1 MNRQYLKFYNSYQ
14 MSMKKFNVTGMS
26 CSACVTRVENAVKKL
41 KDVESCSV
49 NLLTNSMIVEGN
61 AKIEEIEKAVFDA
74 GYKAFCNEK
83 SESKSEELVESDLES
98 NEKKEISLLKNRLIS
113 SILFLLILMYFSMGN
128 QMFNFPIPSFF
139 EKNLIGIGLL
149 EFILASIVMI
159 INKKFFINGFRAII
173 KKSPTMDSLVA
184 LGSGISWIFS
194 LIILFEMTKN
204 QVEKSFYFESSAM
217 IVTLITVGKL
227 LEAISKGKTTN
238 ALKSLMKLQPK
249 TALILD
255 SADST
260 KEKEIPIENV
270 KIGDIFLV
278 KPGMQIAVDG
288 IVLEGNSS
296 VNESALTGESLPVEK
311 SVDSSVFS
319 GTINTFGFLKCKA
332 TKVGSDTTLSKII
345 QMVSDSASTKAP
357 IAKIA
362 DKVSGIFVPT
372 IILIAILTVLVWLFL
387 GTQFNEALSYGIS
400 VLVVSCPCALGL
412 ATPVAIMVGNG
423 IGAKNGILFKN
434 STALEI
440 AGKTK
445 IVALDKTGTITK
457 GNLTITDDC
466 KIDNEILQMALDLE
480 VKSEHPL
487 AKAIVNFAKNNGIIE
502 NNIEDF
508 EVVSGLGVKGILKNH
523 KLFGGNFRFILENVN
538 LTESEKIDLEKK
550 IESIQEKG
558 QTALIFAKTFESK
571 IESLGIISVSD
582 SIKEDSKDAISLF
595 KKNGLK
601 TVMLTGDNK
610 KTANFIAFQIGI
622 DEVLAEIL
630 PDEKEKAIQSLKKD
644 GQTIMVGDGIND
656 AVALTSAD
664 VGIAIGAGTDIARD
678 SADIILVKNS
688 LLDVA
693 KAIKLSKA
701 TLKNIRQNLFWAF
714 FYNILL
720 IPVAMGVYSKF
731 GIKMNP
737 MFGAFAMSLSSFCVV
752 TNALRLNFIK
762 FNKIDK
768 KHKTDKIDSNQNQIK
783 KEQKMIF
790 KVEGMM
796 CPHCEAHVKE
806 ALEKIDGVTK
816 ATASHEKKQVE
827 VEFSKDVSTIEIEK
841 AIVNAGYKFLG

>member
-1 MNRQYLKFYNSYQ
+1 MNKQYLKFYNSYQ

-26 CSACVTRVENAVKKL
+26 CSACVARVENAVKKL

-74 GYKAFCNEK
+74 GYHAFCNEK
-83 SESKSEELVESDLES
+83 SENKNEELVESDLES
-98 NEKKEISLLKNRLIS
+98 NEKKEISLLKKRLFS

-128 QMFNFPIPSFF
+128 QMFSFPIPSFF

-149 EFILASIVMI
+149 ELILASIVMI

-184 LGSGISWIFS
+184 LGSGISWLFS

-255 SADST
+255 STDST

-288 IVLEGNSS
+288 IVIEGNSS

-311 SVDSSVFS
+311 SLNSSVFS

-345 QMVSDSASTKAP
+345 QMISDSASTKAP

-362 DKVSGIFVPT
+362 DKVSGIFIPT
-372 IILIAILTVLVWLFL
+372 IILIAILTILVWLFL

-423 IGAKNGILFKN
+423 IGAKNGILFKT

-445 IVALDKTGTITK
+445 IIALDKTGTITK
-457 GNLTITDDC
+457 GNLTITDEC

-480 VKSEHPL
+480 IKSEHPL
-487 AKAIVNFAKNNGIIE
+487 AKAIVNFAKYKGIIE
-502 NNIEDF
+502 NNIEEF
-508 EVVSGLGVKGILKNH
+508 EVISGLGVKGTFENH

-538 LTESEKIDLEKK
+538 LTESEKTDLEKK
-550 IESIQEKG
+550 IETIQEKG
-558 QTALIFAKTFESK
+558 QTALIFAKTFKSK
-571 IESLGIISVSD
+571 IESLGIISLSD
-582 SIKEDSKDAISLF
+582 FIKEDSKDAISLF
-595 KKNGLK
+595 KKNGIK

-610 KTANFIAFQIGI
+610 KTANFIASKIGI

-630 PDEKEKAIQSLKKD
+630 PDEKEKAIQSLKKN

-693 KAIKLSKA
+693 KAMKLSKA

-762 FNKIDK
+762 FNKID
-768 KHKTDKIDSNQNQIK
+768 SNQNQIK

-827 VEFSKDVSTIEIEK
+827 VEFSKDVPTSEIEK
-841 AIVNAGYKFLG
+841 AIISAGYKFLG